1 MLACLVIQRLA
12 WLEQQI
18 DQKSS
23 NRMLKKADL
32 QGRSRGKHRRRACKK
47 SDFFSILFT
56 SVFVSDLQLG

>member
-1 MLACLVIQRLA
+1 MKTMLACLVIQRLA

-32 QGRSRGKHRRRACKK
+32 QGRSR
-47 SDFFSILFT
+47 
-56 SVFVSDLQLG
+56 